1 MFWEWWRVV
10 LDFGSY
16 HQNELK
22 SLLDMTKLMSNRQ
35 NELKSLLGMLK
46 VMSNRQ
52 NELKSLLD
60 VSKTMWNRQKV
71 KTYRISIVNLPTL
84 KLKFNWV
91 ISYLSFNVCLVTTLY
106 YRDLIWLFFYITQY
120 YGLNLQHQFSHPNVI
135 SHTYFPYSTLNHTP
149 NEIFRTSRT

>member
-1 MFWEWWRVV
+1 V

-84 KLKFNWV
+84 KLKFN
-91 ISYLSFNVCLVTTLY
+91 
-106 YRDLIWLFFYITQY
+106 
-120 YGLNLQHQFSHPNVI
+120 
-135 SHTYFPYSTLNHTP
+135 
-149 NEIFRTSRT
+149 